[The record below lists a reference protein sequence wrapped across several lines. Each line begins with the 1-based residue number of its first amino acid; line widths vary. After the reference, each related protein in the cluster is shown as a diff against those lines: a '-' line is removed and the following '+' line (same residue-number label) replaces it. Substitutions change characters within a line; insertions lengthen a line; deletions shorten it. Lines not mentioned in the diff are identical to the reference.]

1 MGTADGIEDNDWEH
15 VKELAA
21 RLCDAAEGSEQETI
35 SFSELFEYLDEL
47 ENKYGPLPSILAT
60 RGDFVDDY
68 EKKESLLSRAYAA
81 AVAIGDRKNALYIAH
96 SMTALYMDELVSL
109 EEARQWLDRLDR
121 HLLDIHDS
129 TYADDAQ
136 KFRRRLKELEGK

>member
-1 MGTADGIEDNDWEH
+1 MGTADGITDDDWEH

-21 RLCDAAEGSEQETI
+21 RLSDAAEGSEQETL
-35 SFSELFEYLDEL
+35 SLRNLFEYLDEL

-60 RGDFVDDY
+60 RGDFVEDY
-68 EKKESLLSRAYAA
+68 EKKESLLSRAYDA
-81 AVAIGDRKNALYIAH
+81 AVAAGDRRNSLYIAH
-96 SMTALYMDELVSL
+96 SMTALYLDELVSL
-109 EEARQWLDRLDR
+109 VEARQWLDRLDT

-136 KFRRRLKELEGK
+136 RFRRRLRQLEGK